1 MSEDSGNASV
11 MQINSFS
18 TCFLGF
24 LMLSVRVEGVTEA
37 TRHEHIGLPQTHS
50 EASKT
55 SNKTFLAVKS
65 NVTAVK
71 DLPNTQESDTYEE
84 GYPDDGSG
92 KGSEAAEK
100 KTKKK
105 ESDLKEK
112 KAKLKVAKAK
122 EKKEK
127 TDVVEQHEEVKEEK
141 EKTDV
146 VEQHEE

>member
-1 MSEDSGNASV
+1 MGGTASV

-18 TCFLGF
+18 TCF

-55 SNKTFLAVKS
+55 SIKTFLAVKS

-105 ESDLKEK
+105 RVRS
-112 KAKLKVAKAK
+112 
-122 EKKEK
+122 
-127 TDVVEQHEEVKEEK
+127 QREE
-141 EKTDV
+141 
-146 VEQHEE
+146 

>member
-1 MSEDSGNASV
+1 
-11 MQINSFS
+11 
-18 TCFLGF
+18 
-24 LMLSVRVEGVTEA
+24 MLSVRVQGVTEA

-71 DLPNTQESDTYEE
+71 DLPNTQDSDTYEE

-92 KGSEAAEK
+92 NTEAMQKRAEK
-100 KTKKK
+100 KTKKQEK
-105 ESDLKEK
+105 DLKEK

-141 EKTDV
+141 E
-146 VEQHEE
+146 EHSESEE